1 MTTGSHNQTDFAPE
15 LDFSSVL
22 TNPILD
28 IAARFWE
35 KDRYHAFQTVYRAMR
50 MLDDLVDDRKSASDV
65 ISITEQEKLS
75 RMISGWIKGLQDYR
89 LEDPFGEKLLKV
101 IDTFRIPL
109 WPFERLAKAMTH
121 DLSHNGF
128 DTFPQFL
135 RYCEGAAIA
144 PASVFMHLCG
154 LVRRSLVGHGPV
166 GRSSEHDLPNYD
178 IRKAARSLAMF
189 SYLVH
194 IIRDFQK
201 DQKAGLNY
209 FAADLLFRH
218 RIDRQMLR
226 DIANGG
232 EIPSSFRAMIDWYK
246 QAADRYRLM
255 ARNMIDSLKAEL
267 EPRYAL
273 SLEIIY
279 SLYLQIFERI
289 NPISGTFTADE
300 LNPSEAEI
308 KARIEAT
315 IASSGLK

>member
-1 MTTGSHNQTDFAPE
+1 MTTRSHNNIEFAPD
-15 LDFSSVL
+15 LDFTSVL

-35 KDRYHAFQTVYRAMR
+35 EDRYHAFQSVYRAMR
-50 MLDDLVDDRKSASDV
+50 MLDDLVDERKSASDA
-65 ISITEQEKLS
+65 IPIAEQEELS
-75 RMISGWIKGLQDYR
+75 RMIAEWTRGLADR
-89 LEDPFGEKLLKV
+89 TLKDPFGEKLLTV
-101 IDTFRIPL
+101 IDTFRIPV
-109 WPFERLAKAMTH
+109 WPFERLARAMTY

-128 DTFPQFL
+128 DTFPGFL

-154 LVRRSLVGHGPV
+154 LT
-166 GRSSEHDLPNYD
+166 GRGSGYDSPKYD
-178 IRKAARSLAMF
+178 IRKAARSLAIF

-201 DQKAGLNY
+201 DQQAGLNY
-209 FAADLLFRH
+209 FADDLLLRF
-218 RIDRQMLR
+218 RIDRPMVR

-232 EIPSSFRAMIDWYK
+232 EISSSFRAMIDWYK
-246 QAADRYRLM
+246 RAADSYRRK
-255 ARNMIDSLKAEL
+255 ARIMIDSIKPGL

-289 NPISGTFTADE
+289 DPASGNFTAEE

-308 KARIEAT
+308 KACIEAT
-315 IASSGLK
+315 LASHSHE

>member
-1 MTTGSHNQTDFAPE
+1 MTTESHNKVDFAPE
-15 LDFSSVL
+15 LDFSTIL

-35 KDRYHAFQTVYRAMR
+35 EDRYHAFQTAYRAMR
-50 MLDDLVDDRKSASDV
+50 MLDDLVDDRKSVSDA

-75 RMISGWIKGLQDYR
+75 RMISEWIGGLQDR
-89 LEDPFGEKLLKV
+89 TLKDPFGEKLLKV

-109 WPFERLAKAMTH
+109 WPFERLAKAMNY

-128 DTFPQFL
+128 DTFLQFL

-154 LVRRSLVGHGPV
+154 LVRRGPV
-166 GRSSEHDLPNYD
+166 GRRSEHDLPNYD
-178 IRKAARSLAMF
+178 IRKAARSLAIF

-218 RIDRQMLR
+218 RIDRQTLR
-226 DIANGG
+226 DIANGS

-255 ARNMIDSLKAEL
+255 ARNKIDSIKAEL

-289 NPISGTFTADE
+289 DPASGTFTGDE

-315 IASSGLK
+315 IASHGLK